1 MAAPGLTASENQQL
15 QRLLAKAKTAAGP
28 SGRGSL
34 VPIYDS
40 ETGNMFDPTTGVS
53 HNIWDDETE
62 SWDDTGAMFMG
73 AGGQPESKRVNMA
86 SGLPVTQ
93 PAYAS
98 PVSTEV
104 PFPMD
109 YASASMVGD
118 LPPFPTGVTDLEMW
132 GRTMICFGLF
142 AKDDLSYSELAFSQ
156 EERKVSYVKWVMSR
170 RAVATGNLKDLCSY
184 LMHVKFDDR
193 LINHLVIP
201 GTHHSEACPQAMI
214 TYQCYRFLKIQST
227 AAIWMFFLLVSLRS
241 RGINQDRK
249 RTELLNFRYYNRS

>member
-34 VPIYDS
+34 VPIYGS

-73 AGGQPESKRVNMA
+73 AMNDASKRREDGDGGQPESKRVNMA

-104 PFPMD
+104 PFPMEH
-109 YASASMVGD
+109 ASASMVGD

-156 EERKVSYVKWVMSR
+156 EEREVSYVKWVMSR

-201 GTHHSEACPQAMI
+201 GTTQK
-214 TYQCYRFLKIQST
+214 RVLKP
-227 AAIWMFFLLVSLRS
+227 
-241 RGINQDRK
+241 
-249 RTELLNFRYYNRS
+249 

>member
-1 MAAPGLTASENQQL
+1 LCNFFVIVMAAPGLTASENQQL

-53 HNIWDDETE
+53 HNIWDDRE
-62 SWDDTGAMFMG
+62 DGD
-73 AGGQPESKRVNMA
+73 GGQPESKRVNMA

-104 PFPMD
+104 PFPMEH
-109 YASASMVGD
+109 ASASMVGD

-201 GTHHSEACPQAMI
+201 GTTQK
-214 TYQCYRFLKIQST
+214 RVLKP
-227 AAIWMFFLLVSLRS
+227 
-241 RGINQDRK
+241 
-249 RTELLNFRYYNRS
+249 

>member
-73 AGGQPESKRVNMA
+73 AMNDASKRREDGDGGQPESKRVNMA

-104 PFPMD
+104 PFSMEH
-109 YASASMVGD
+109 ASASMVGD

-142 AKDDLSYSELAFSQ
+142 AKCQMGDVTSC
-156 EERKVSYVKWVMSR
+156 RCHW
-170 RAVATGNLKDLCSY
+170 
-184 LMHVKFDDR
+184 KFEGF
-193 LINHLVIP
+193 V
-201 GTHHSEACPQAMI
+201 
-214 TYQCYRFLKIQST
+214 
-227 AAIWMFFLLVSLRS
+227 LVSHAC
-241 RGINQDRK
+241 QV
-249 RTELLNFRYYNRS
+249 